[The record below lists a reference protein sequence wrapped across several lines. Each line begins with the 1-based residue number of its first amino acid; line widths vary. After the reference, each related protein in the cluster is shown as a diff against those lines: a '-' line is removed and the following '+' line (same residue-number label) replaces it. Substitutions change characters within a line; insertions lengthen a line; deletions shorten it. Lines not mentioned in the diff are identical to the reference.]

1 MKKIKQLGELP
12 HWFGIERYQNCH
24 EYRAAD
30 WLGQLWLRWE
40 AMCDLDQAD
49 RLRAQPGTDLGAIEQ
64 AQSSAQQML
73 ELIAEDP
80 APAPG
85 EAVKPLS
92 DPVRGLRWDD
102 LAYLPAHEM
111 RPDNPRPVGQLATGF
126 DTVYLAGIDLNAPN
140 SVLIEAFR
148 RWLAQTRASQRKRG
162 KPPKRQRPE
171 YRRWADW
178 GLLPY
183 LDLRLWERIT
193 GSQLTHATMAE
204 AVCGTP
210 NEQHIHRRLK
220 AVAEHLPKHLET
232 LRGLSAA
239 ENPEKLRP

>member
-1 MKKIKQLGELP
+1 MKKIKRLEGLP
-12 HWFGIERYQNCH
+12 RWFDIARYQNCR

-49 RLRAQPGTDLGAIEQ
+49 RLRAQPGTDLSAIEQ

-73 ELIAEDP
+73 ELIIEDP

-92 DPVRGLRWDD
+92 DPVRALRWDD

-111 RPDNPRPVGQLATGF
+111 RPDNSRPVGQISTSF
-126 DTVYLAGIDLNAPN
+126 DSICLIGVDLNAPDR
-140 SVLIEAFR
+140 VLTEAFR
-148 RWLAQTRASQRKRG
+148 QWLAQARASQREQG
-162 KPPKRQRPE
+162 EQSKRQRPE
-171 YRRWADW
+171 YRRWADR
-178 GLLPY
+178 GLLAY
-183 LDLRLWERIT
+183 LDLQLWERVT
-193 GSQLTHATMAE
+193 GNRLTHATMAE
-204 AVCGTP
+204 AVLGVP
-210 NEQHIHRRLK
+210 DEQLIHRQPKPLAERLP
-220 AVAEHLPKHLET
+220 ELLET
-232 LRGLSAA
+232 LRCLSAA